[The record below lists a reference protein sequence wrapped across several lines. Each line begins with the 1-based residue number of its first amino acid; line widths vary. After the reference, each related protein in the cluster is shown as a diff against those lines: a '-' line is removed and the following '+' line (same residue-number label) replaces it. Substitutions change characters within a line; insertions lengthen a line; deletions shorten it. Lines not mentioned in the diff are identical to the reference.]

1 MKRLALIIP
10 VLLLSILIGCRAEQS
25 AAVIDSKVSESPT
38 SSSEANESPIPSR
51 EIKYISETSAEDCYL
66 CNGDIENISP
76 SCWGQNN
83 IAFISLN
90 TFEIVPI
97 KINRYDEISGKAIE
111 EYLGAAS
118 FGGGDTTN
126 NGFSTKYFLDCD
138 RGYAHGELV
147 FNNDEDL
154 DIDKISSLLCTNCLN
169 EVIEHEPESYFGVG
183 IVDLKTKNL
192 SALEKRYMGVS
203 TRDFCIYFLSQEERR
218 NESLLMNFLAFYA
231 PIRYEKPNSG
241 K

>member
-1 MKRLALIIP
+1 MNRLTLILPALLLIIL
-10 VLLLSILIGCRAEQS
+10 VGCRVGQS
-25 AAVIDSKVSESPT
+25 AAIDIDVSKSPT
-38 SSSEANESPIPSR
+38 PSGEVSESPIPSS
-51 EIKYISETSAEDCYL
+51 EIKYISETSVEDCYL

-76 SCWGQNN
+76 LYWGQNN

-97 KINRYDEISGKAIE
+97 KINRYDEISGKPIE
-111 EYLGAAS
+111 EYLGAFS
-118 FGGGDTTN
+118 FGGGNATG

-154 DIDKISSLLCTNCLN
+154 DINKISSLLCTNCLN

-183 IVDLKTKNL
+183 IIDLKTKNL
-192 SALEKRYMGVS
+192 SALEKRYMGLS
-203 TRDFCIYFLSQEERR
+203 MGDYCIYFDTQTKRR
-218 NESLLMNFLAFYA
+218 DESLLINFLAFYA
-231 PIRYEKPNSG
+231 PIRYEKPQQN

>member
-1 MKRLALIIP
+1 MNRLTLILPALLLIIL
-10 VLLLSILIGCRAEQS
+10 VGCRVGQS
-25 AAVIDSKVSESPT
+25 AAIDIDVSKSPT
-38 SSSEANESPIPSR
+38 PSGEVSESPIPSS
-51 EIKYISETSAEDCYL
+51 EIKYISETSVEDCYL

-76 SCWGQNN
+76 LYWGQNN

-97 KINRYDEISGKAIE
+97 KINRYDEISGKPIE
-111 EYLGAAS
+111 EYLGAFS
-118 FGGGDTTN
+118 FGGGNATG

-154 DIDKISSLLCTNCLN
+154 DINKISSLLCTNCLN

-183 IVDLKTKNL
+183 IIDLKTKNL
-192 SALEKRYMGVS
+192 SAFAYN
-203 TRDFCIYFLSQEERR
+203 II
-218 NESLLMNFLAFYA
+218 NETKAKNGGLFSDGL
-231 PIRYEKPNSG
+231 
-241 K
+241 